1 MLEGFYHLFAHRSVG
16 AIITDAVDIIVVTY
30 VVYRALL
37 VLRGTRAMQM
47 GTGIGVIFIVYV
59 VSKWAGLITLFNLLN
74 ALLSSFILIVVVVFQ
89 NDIRRG
95 LMRVGARAFFGGLSR
110 QQESRVIDEVVAA
123 GTELARHRIGALIA
137 FEQDANLDEFVVGQG
152 TVIDAAVQ
160 RELLVSLF
168 LPDSLNKLHDG
179 AVIIR
184 NLRVAKAGVF
194 FPMPDT
200 KVLDKSLGSR
210 HRAALGITEETDAVV
225 VVVSEE
231 RGSISF
237 CFNGNIVTNLDGTSL
252 RQALLGLFGQ
262 RGRSRTRGGA
272 QRRSGTV
279 MQTSTGSYRI
289 FRLVGPIRDC
299 ARGSL
304 HRAPRA
310 AAKRRRSR
318 PRRGTRGQ
326 SASMGSGSRCLGRGR
341 CPLPNQSRRPR
352 PHQHPSRGH
361 GSERSD
367 RVDLGYQLRSLVV
380 ENLNLKILSFGFA
393 LVLYSMVH
401 GSQDAQR
408 SLLLSVVTLTPH
420 DDNRVL
426 MTPIPPQIHVTVRG
440 PRQMLD
446 DLRADDIGSVQI
458 DLRNGKETRVTFL
471 PSMVPVPP
479 GVNVEQDR
487 ILRQSTS
494 RGRTS

>member
-1 MLEGFYHLFAHRSVG
+1 MLEGFFHLFAHRSVG
-16 AIITDAVDIIVVTY
+16 AIITDAIDIVVVTY

-47 GTGIGVIFIVYV
+47 GTGIGVILLVYV
-59 VSKWAGLITLFNLLN
+59 ISKWAGLITLFNLLN

-123 GTELARHRIGALIA
+123 ATELARHRIGALIA

-152 TVIDAAVQ
+152 TVIDATVQ

-262 RGRSRTRGGA
+262 RGRSRARGA
-272 QRRSGTV
+272 ARRSVTV
-279 MQTSTGSYRI
+279 MQTSTGSFRI
-289 FRLVGPIRDC
+289 SQIGAPDSRSRSGDGPSSS
-299 ARGSL
+299 RGGKDNVASSPSSRGDAVV
-304 HRAPRA
+304 RAEGDREPLP
-310 AAKRRRSR
+310 RSR
-318 PRRGTRGQ
+318 PMT
-326 SASMGSGSRCLGRGR
+326 SAKPIET
-341 CPLPNQSRRPR
+341 PLAAPVADVRP
-352 PHQHPSRGH
+352 
-361 GSERSD
+361 
-367 RVDLGYQLRSLVV
+367 
-380 ENLNLKILSFGFA
+380 
-393 LVLYSMVH
+393 
-401 GSQDAQR
+401 
-408 SLLLSVVTLTPH
+408 
-420 DDNRVL
+420 
-426 MTPIPPQIHVTVRG
+426 G
-440 PRQMLD
+440 PR
-446 DLRADDIGSVQI
+446 
-458 DLRNGKETRVTFL
+458 E
-471 PSMVPVPP
+471 
-479 GVNVEQDR
+479 E
-487 ILRQSTS
+487 
-494 RGRTS
+494 